1 MDGFTIENGILT
13 HYTGEDKHV
22 VIPEG
27 VTEIGE
33 FAFFSCENLESLV
46 ISEGVKKLHENFIG
60 DCPNFTKVTIAGSV
74 EDMELAFYE

>member
-46 ISEGVKKLHENFIG
+46 KS
-60 DCPNFTKVTIAGSV
+60 FTKI
-74 EDMELAFYE
+74 L